1 MRFVFTT
8 IYTTLSSS
16 LPLHPVPN
24 PPADRTALTESSSE
38 VHPTIDGNMMRG
50 DGGDAA
56 PAVALHDSCSL
67 TGRALRAFT
76 PKTQSAALVE
86 ADGARQRRAA
96 FREYKAFQKE
106 LRP

>member
-1 MRFVFTT
+1 
-8 IYTTLSSS
+8 
-16 LPLHPVPN
+16 
-24 PPADRTALTESSSE
+24 
-38 VHPTIDGNMMRG
+38 MRG